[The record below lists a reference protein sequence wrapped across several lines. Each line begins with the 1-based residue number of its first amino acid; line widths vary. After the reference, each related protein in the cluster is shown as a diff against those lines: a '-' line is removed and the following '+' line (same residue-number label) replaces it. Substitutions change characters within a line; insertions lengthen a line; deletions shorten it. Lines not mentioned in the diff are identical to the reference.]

1 MPSRFSHVWLFV
13 IVAFQVPLSMG
24 ILQARILER
33 VAMPSSRSSP
43 PRDWTCISHL
53 LHWQVG
59 SLSQAML
66 KIWRIWVRLGGKG
79 GSESERESCQTHKAV
94 GVLRSRTAPSTFSV
108 TAITHVGSIA
118 SAITLF
124 RTHGPCHCRR
134 QRECLIKVSCQ
145 VIWSSW
151 EKLSPGISNNLLN
164 HHWLSSAN
172 IYCLKLAIGQNY
184 YTKSFKINT
193 WICF

>member
-1 MPSRFSHVWLFV
+1 MPSHFSHVWLFV
-13 IVAFQVPLSMG
+13 IVAFQVPLSMR

-33 VAMPSSRSSP
+33 VAMPSSKGSHP

-59 SLSQAML
+59 SLPQVML
-66 KIWRIWVRLGGKG
+66 KIWYTRVRLGGKE

-124 RTHGPCHCRR
+124 RT
-134 QRECLIKVSCQ
+134 QLIFNKGGKNIQCG
-145 VIWSSW
+145 
-151 EKLSPGISNNLLN
+151 KD
-164 HHWLSSAN
+164 SAG
-172 IYCLKLAIGQNY
+172 KTGQLHVKEWN
-184 YTKSFKINT
+184 
-193 WICF
+193 